1 MRTSQFFSDL
11 RTSYAA
17 EIEDHS
23 TDSEGKDILKAQ
35 LKNKRSQFADLL
47 PMMGFAP
54 EMVAIAFHG
63 GINFPYPKIFETLLR
78 ANEPDEFPTWGE
90 VAQSLDFLPWAQ
102 TLADRALEQEGG
114 EQFMMI
120 TAALEFLQT
129 KASFAQPTASDKN
142 EDAQQD
148 GQNEDHRSD
157 DEREE
162 DRDDDAMEEAG
173 AAWMAEQGFDRLD

>member
-1 MRTSQFFSDL
+1 MKTSQFFSDL

-35 LKNKRSQFADLL
+35 LKNKRSQFTDLL
-47 PMMGFAP
+47 PMIGFAP

-63 GINFPYPKIFETLLR
+63 GINFPYPKIVETLLR

-102 TLADRALEQEGG
+102 TLADRALEEEGG

-120 TAALEFLQT
+120 AAGLEYLHG
-129 KASFAQPTASDKN
+129 KGSFADLSASDKN
-142 EDAQQD
+142 EDAAQ
-148 GQNEDHRSD
+148 EDHRSEE
-157 DEREE
+157 EREE